1 MSREILLSERF
12 RTIVRA
18 YPKPTRVQIGRA
30 LDRLEAAL
38 GQPHQHAGLGIRKLV
53 TNFFEMR
60 VGLELRL
67 VFKVESEAVIF
78 AFAGTHDEVR
88 RFLKQL

>member
-1 MSREILLSERF
+1 MSREIFLSERF
-12 RTIVRA
+12 RSIVRE
-18 YPKPTRVQIGRA
+18 YPKPVRAEIGQA
-30 LDRLEAAL
+30 IDRLHAAL

-53 TNFFEMR
+53 KNYFEIR

-67 VFKVESEAVIF
+67 VFRIESAAVTF
-78 AFAGTHDEVR
+78 AFAGSHDEVR